1 MVVRSDVVG
10 VRERL
15 DLRRLRV
22 VKNADAVE
30 ARKAVVILEH
40 DYEYVIELRDLV
52 LVILACD
59 GLRSRHAYRERQSD
73 CQAAQLHDL
82 SPL

>member
-1 MVVRSDVVG
+1 MVIRRDVVG

-22 VKNADAVE
+22 VKNPDAPE

-40 DYEYVIELRDLV
+40 DYEHVIELRDLV
-52 LVILACD
+52 LVIVACKGLA
-59 GLRSRHAYRERQSD
+59 Q
-73 CQAAQLHDL
+73 QACLPRA
-82 SPL
+82 PE

>member
-1 MVVRSDVVG
+1 
-10 VRERL
+10 L

-22 VKNADAVE
+22 VKNADAPE

-40 DYEYVIELRDLV
+40 DYEYVIEPWDLV
-52 LVILACD
+52 MVILACK
-59 GLRSRHAYRERQSD
+59 GLRSGHAHRERQSD

-82 SPL
+82 SPRLMIARA